1 MTKLISIDTDF
12 TVSTCDFKGGSA
24 YFHMDSAPV
33 GTRKQPTRQQAVTAR
48 NSEGIEQGTIILDF
62 DADGKLFGIEVM
74 FAEWVL
80 PESLYKRLDDLHTEQ
95 DTD

>member
-1 MTKLISIDTDF
+1 MTKLISIDTEF
-12 TVSTCDFKGGSA
+12 IASTRDFKGGSA

-80 PESLYKRLDDLHTEQ
+80 PESLYKRLDDLHSEQ